1 MASATTPYAMFDREQ
16 WREVLDN
23 IARNKLRALLT
34 GVSVFTGI
42 FMLIILLGAGRGL
55 RNGFEHG
62 FKGNAINA
70 IHIWGGTT
78 SMPYKGLLANRD
90 IQLTN
95 EDLTALQQGI
105 AELDK
110 STGKYRLWRGESLLN
125 YKEKYGNYGIHG
137 IAPEFIHLQDQTIVQ
152 GRWINDQDIAE
163 GRKVI
168 VLATDSRDK
177 LFDKADPLH
186 QWIQVNGI
194 PFQVVGVY
202 KFESGRGQN
211 DRSQVFIPLS
221 TAQRVFGANDKLD
234 QISFTLKTA
243 SLEASVRTAERV
255 RSILASR
262 HQFDPKDPRAV
273 WVENSLENYMQFT
286 GVFTAINTF
295 IWIMGIGT
303 IIAGIMG
310 VSNIMLIVVKD
321 RTKEIGIRKAI
332 GATPGSVIVQVMIE
346 ALVVTA
352 LAGYGGLLLG
362 IGTLESIA
370 RLLPGGPMFREPEV
384 SISIAV
390 QALVLLIITGT
401 LAGLIPARR
410 AARIRPIEAL
420 RDE

>member
-1 MASATTPYAMFDREQ
+1 MASAITPTNMFDSEQ
-16 WREVLDN
+16 WREVFDN
-23 IARNKLRALLT
+23 IAKNKLRAILT

-70 IHIWGGTT
+70 IHIWGGVT
-78 SMPYKGLLANRD
+78 SLPYKGLLPNREV
-90 IQLTN
+90 QLTN
-95 EDLTALQQGI
+95 EDLVAIKQG
-105 AELDK
+105 LSDVDK

-137 IAPEFIHLQDQTIVQ
+137 IEPEFIHLQDQTIQ
-152 GRWINDQDIAE
+152 LGRWINDQDMAE
-163 GRKVI
+163 GRKVLVI
-168 VLATDSRDK
+168 ATDSREK
-177 LFDKADPLH
+177 LFGTADPL
-186 QWIQVNGI
+186 QEWVQVNGI

-202 KFESGRGQN
+202 KFESGRRQN

-221 TAQRVFGANDKLD
+221 TAQRVFGANGKLD
-234 QISFTLKTA
+234 QISFTLHSSTLEG
-243 SLEASVRTAERV
+243 SLRAAQRV

-262 HQFDPKDPRAV
+262 HQFDVNDPRAI
-273 WVENSLENYMQFT
+273 WVENSLENYLQFT

-321 RTKEIGIRKAI
+321 RTKEIGIRKAL
-332 GATPGSVIVQVMIE
+332 GATPGNVITQVMLE

-362 IGTLESIA
+362 IGTLESIST
-370 RLLPGGPMFREPEV
+370 LLPGGPMFRDPEV

-390 QALVLLIITGT
+390 QALVLLIITGS

>member
-1 MASATTPYAMFDREQ
+1 MFDSEQ
-16 WREVLDN
+16 WREVFDN
-23 IARNKLRALLT
+23 IAKNKLRAILT

-70 IHIWGGTT
+70 IHIWGGVT
-78 SMPYKGLLANRD
+78 SMPYKGLLANREVD
-90 IQLTN
+90 LTN
-95 EDLTALQQGI
+95 EDLTALRQGLSD
-105 AELDK
+105 LDK

-137 IAPEFIHLQDQTIVQ
+137 IEPEFIHLQDQTIQ
-152 GRWINDQDIAE
+152 MGRWINDQDMYE
-163 GRKVI
+163 GRKVLVI
-168 VLATDSRDK
+168 ATDSREK
-177 LFDKADPLH
+177 LFGTDDPLQ
-186 QWIQVNGI
+186 QWVQVNGI

-202 KFESGRGQN
+202 KFESGRRQN
-211 DRSQVFIPLS
+211 DRSQVFIPLT
-221 TAQRVFGANDKLD
+221 TAQRVFGANGKLD
-234 QISFTLKTA
+234 QISFTLHSSTLEG
-243 SLEASVRTAERV
+243 SLRAAQRA

-262 HQFDPKDPRAV
+262 HQFDVNDPRAI
-273 WVENSLENYMQFT
+273 WIENSLENYIQFT

-321 RTKEIGIRKAI
+321 RTKEIGIRKAL
-332 GATPGSVIVQVMIE
+332 GATPGNVITQVMLE

-362 IGTLESIA
+362 IATLESIS
-370 RLLPGGPMFREPEV
+370 RILPGGPMFREPEV

>member
-1 MASATTPYAMFDREQ
+1 MFDSEQ
-16 WREVLDN
+16 WREVFEN
-23 IARNKLRALLT
+23 IAKNKLRAILT

-78 SMPYKGLLANRD
+78 SLPYKGLLANRE
-90 IQLTN
+90 IELKN
-95 EDLTALQQGI
+95 EDLTALKQGLS
-105 AELDK
+105 ELDK
-110 STGKYRLWRGESLLN
+110 SSGKYRLWRGESLLN
-125 YKEKYGNYGIHG
+125 YKDKYGNYGIHG
-137 IAPEFIHLQDQTIVQ
+137 IEPEYIHLEDQTILM
-152 GRWINDQDIAE
+152 GRFINDRDIEE

-168 VLATDSRDK
+168 VLATDSREK
-177 LFDKADPLH
+177 LFGEADPLQ
-186 QWIQVNGI
+186 QWVQVNGI

-211 DRSQVFIPLS
+211 DRSQVFIPLT
-221 TAQRVFGANDKLD
+221 TAQRVFDADGKLD
-234 QISFTLKTA
+234 QISFTLRTT
-243 SLEASVRTAERV
+243 SLEGSLRAAERA

-262 HQFDPKDPRAV
+262 HQFDPNDPRAI

-321 RTKEIGIRKAI
+321 RTKEIGVRKAL
-332 GATPGSVIVQVMIE
+332 GATPANVITQVMLE

-362 IGTLESIA
+362 IGTLESISHA
-370 RLLPGGPMFREPEV
+370 LPGGPMFRDPEV
-384 SISIAV
+384 SMSIAV
-390 QALVLLIITGT
+390 QALVLLIVTGT

>member
-1 MASATTPYAMFDREQ
+1 MFDSEQ
-16 WREVLDN
+16 WREVFDS
-23 IARNKLRALLT
+23 IAKNKLRAILT

-78 SMPYKGLLANRD
+78 SLPYKGLLTNRE
-90 IQLTN
+90 IELTN
-95 EDLTALQQGI
+95 EDMTALRQGLS
-105 AELDK
+105 ELDK
-110 STGKYRLWRGESLLN
+110 SSGKYRLWRGESLLN
-125 YKEKYGNYGIHG
+125 YQEKYGNYGIHG
-137 IAPEFIHLQDQTIVQ
+137 IEPEYLFLEDQTILM
-152 GRWINDQDIAE
+152 GRFINELDMEE

-168 VLATDSRDK
+168 VLATDSREK
-177 LFDKADPLH
+177 LFGQADPLH
-186 QWIQVNGI
+186 QWVQVNGI
-194 PFQVVGVY
+194 PFEVVGVY

-211 DRSQVFIPLS
+211 DRSQVFIPLT
-221 TAQRVFGANDKLD
+221 TAQRVFDGEGKLN
-234 QISFTLKTA
+234 QISFTLHTT
-243 SLEASVRTAERV
+243 SLYGSVMAAQRA

-273 WVENSLENYMQFT
+273 WVENSLENYMNFSSVFT
-286 GVFTAINTF
+286 GINTF

-321 RTKEIGIRKAI
+321 RTKEIGVRKAL
-332 GATPGSVIVQVMIE
+332 GATPGNVITQVMLE

-362 IGTLESIA
+362 LVTLESIS
-370 RLLPGGPMFREPEV
+370 RLLPGGPMFRNPEV
-384 SISIAV
+384 SVGIAI
-390 QALVLLIITGT
+390 QALVLLIITGS

>member
-1 MASATTPYAMFDREQ
+1 MFDSEQ
-16 WREVLDN
+16 WREVFDN
-23 IARNKLRALLT
+23 IAKNKLRAILT

-70 IHIWGGTT
+70 IHIWGGVT
-78 SMPYKGLLANRD
+78 SMPYKGLLANREVE
-90 IQLTN
+90 LTN
-95 EDLTALQQGI
+95 EDLTALRQSMS
-105 AELDK
+105 ELDK
-110 STGKYRLWRGESLLN
+110 SSGKYRLWRGESLLN

-137 IAPEFIHLQDQTIVQ
+137 IEPEYIHLEDQTIIM
-152 GRWINDQDIAE
+152 GRFINDRDMEE

-168 VLATDSRDK
+168 VLATDSREK
-177 LFDKADPLH
+177 LFGTADPLQ
-186 QWIQVNGI
+186 QWVQVNGI

-211 DRSQVFIPLS
+211 DRSQVFIPLTTS
-221 TAQRVFGANDKLD
+221 QRVFDADGKLD
-234 QISFTLKTA
+234 QISFTLHTT
-243 SLEASVRTAERV
+243 SLEGSLRAAQRA
-255 RSILASR
+255 RSIIASR
-262 HQFDPKDPRAV
+262 HQFDVQDPRAI
-273 WVENSLENYMQFT
+273 WIENSLENYIQFT

-321 RTKEIGIRKAI
+321 RTKEIGVRKAL
-332 GATPGSVIVQVMIE
+332 GATPGNVITQVMLE

-370 RLLPGGPMFREPEV
+370 RVLPGGPMFRDPEV

-390 QALVLLIITGT
+390 QALVLLIVTGT

>member
-1 MASATTPYAMFDREQ
+1 MFDSEQ
-16 WREVLDN
+16 WREVFDN
-23 IARNKLRALLT
+23 IAKNKLRAILT

-70 IHIWGGTT
+70 IHIWGGVT
-78 SMPYKGLLANRD
+78 SMPYKGLLANREVD
-90 IQLTN
+90 LTN
-95 EDLTALQQGI
+95 EDLTALRQGLSD
-105 AELDK
+105 LDK

-137 IAPEFIHLQDQTIVQ
+137 IEPEFIHLQDQTIQ
-152 GRWINDQDIAE
+152 MGRWINDQDMSE
-163 GRKVI
+163 GRKVLVI
-168 VLATDSRDK
+168 ATDSREK
-177 LFDKADPLH
+177 LFGTDDPLQ
-186 QWIQVNGI
+186 QWVQVNGI

-202 KFESGRGQN
+202 KFESGRRQN
-211 DRSQVFIPLS
+211 DRSQVFIPLT
-221 TAQRVFGANDKLD
+221 TAQRVFGANGKLD
-234 QISFTLKTA
+234 QISFTLHSSTLEG
-243 SLEASVRTAERV
+243 SLRAAQRA

-262 HQFDPKDPRAV
+262 HQFDVLDPRAI
-273 WVENSLENYMQFT
+273 WIENSLENYIQFT

-321 RTKEIGIRKAI
+321 RTKEIGIRKAL
-332 GATPGSVIVQVMIE
+332 GATPGNVITQVMLE

-362 IGTLESIA
+362 IATLESIS
-370 RLLPGGPMFREPEV
+370 RILPGGPMFREPEV

>member
-1 MASATTPYAMFDREQ
+1 MFDSEQ
-16 WREVLDN
+16 WREVFDN
-23 IARNKLRALLT
+23 IAKNKLRAILT

-70 IHIWGGTT
+70 IHIWGGVT
-78 SMPYKGLLANRD
+78 SMPHKGLLANREVD
-90 IQLTN
+90 LTN
-95 EDLTALQQGI
+95 EDLTALRQGLS
-105 AELDK
+105 ELDK
-110 STGKYRLWRGESLLN
+110 SSGKYRLWSGESLLN
-125 YKEKYGNYGIHG
+125 YKEKFGNYGIHG
-137 IAPEFIHLQDQTIVQ
+137 IEPEYIHLEDQTIMM
-152 GRWINDQDIAE
+152 GRFINDRDMEE

-168 VLATDSRDK
+168 VLATDSREK
-177 LFDKADPLH
+177 LFGTADPLQ
-186 QWIQVNGI
+186 QWVQVNGI
-194 PFQVVGVY
+194 PFQVIGVY

-221 TAQRVFGANDKLD
+221 TSQRVFGADGKLD
-234 QISFTLKTA
+234 QISFTLHTT
-243 SLEASVRTAERV
+243 SLEGSLRAAQRA
-255 RSILASR
+255 RSIIASR
-262 HQFDPKDPRAV
+262 HQFDVNDPRAI
-273 WVENSLENYMQFT
+273 WIENSLENYIQFT

-321 RTKEIGIRKAI
+321 RTKEIGVRKAL
-332 GATPGSVIVQVMIE
+332 GATPGNVITQVMLE

-362 IGTLESIA
+362 IGTLESIS
-370 RLLPGGPMFREPEV
+370 RVLPGGPMFRDPEV

-390 QALVLLIITGT
+390 QALVLLIVTGT

>member
-1 MASATTPYAMFDREQ
+1 MAWAITPTSMFDSEQ
-16 WREVLDN
+16 WREVFDN
-23 IARNKLRALLT
+23 IAKNKLRAILT

-70 IHIWGGTT
+70 IHIWGGMT
-78 SMPYKGLLANRD
+78 SLPYKGLLPNRE
-90 IQLTN
+90 IQLDN
-95 EDLTALQQGI
+95 EDLIAIKQGL
-105 AELDK
+105 ADLDK

-137 IAPEFIHLQDQTIVQ
+137 IEPEFIHLQDQTIQ
-152 GRWINDQDIAE
+152 LGRWINDQDMYE
-163 GRKVI
+163 GRKVL
-168 VLATDSRDK
+168 VLATDSREK
-177 LFDKADPLH
+177 LFGTADPLQ
-186 QWIQVNGI
+186 QWVQVNGI

-202 KFESGRGQN
+202 KFESGRRQN

-221 TAQRVFGANDKLD
+221 TAQRVFGANGKLD
-234 QISFTLKTA
+234 QISFTLHSTT
-243 SLEASVRTAERV
+243 LEGSIRAAQRV

-262 HQFDPKDPRAV
+262 HQFDVNDPRAI
-273 WVENSLENYMQFT
+273 WIENSLENYLQFT

-321 RTKEIGIRKAI
+321 RTKEIGIRKAL
-332 GATPGSVIVQVMIE
+332 GATPGNVITQVMLE

-362 IGTLESIA
+362 IGTLESIST
-370 RLLPGGPMFREPEV
+370 LLPGGPMFRDPEV

-390 QALVLLIITGT
+390 QALILLIVTGT